1 MEKKFTQL
9 QTHLAKH
16 PELVAEHTTTARTL
30 VYVAGMSLDP
40 EELMKI
46 NGIECYE
53 ERFLYVIGLLRDPK
67 TTIIFI
73 SSLQINQDVID
84 YYFTLF
90 SRNAKERSSM
100 LRRWHPVYVGN
111 SGTHNTLTQKI
122 LASKRMQRD
131 IATHI
136 QNKQKAVLRCFNSSP
151 DEQALA
157 VKLAIPLYAPHPKHL
172 PLGSKSGARTIF
184 KAAGLNPAYGVE
196 HVATMKELVKAIWDI
211 KQHHKRA
218 RSVVVKFDY
227 SFSGVGNANLN
238 IEKFPATQSAA
249 QRYIEKNLT
258 PCEAELSNK
267 QYLKKLFQLGGIV
280 EQWIEATKVYSPSVQ
295 VAITPDGKT
304 NIISTHEQLVDE
316 ETHQV
321 YLGAR
326 FPARKSLRPPI
337 IKQAKAIAQQLANDG
352 VIGLF
357 SIDFIVTKHNSTVH
371 TYPIEINL
379 RKGGTTHPF
388 QIARM
393 LTEGTYHTN
402 GIMRATNTNM
412 RVYYYAFD
420 NIKSKRYIGLHP
432 RDIIKMVREAGLE
445 FDPETNIGVTL
456 HLLGAVHAYGKF
468 GAVCIARS
476 PRAAEQLFILL
487 NRVLEVNADKR
498 LDKHTQHGQLES
510 SKETDSVHVNRDRL
524 VETFIT
530 LVKIPSPSYQEEAV
544 RNWLRKKLEQLN
556 VRVTIDKHGNIIAK
570 KPGQSSR
577 QSSRQ
582 STGKQHSP
590 LLLSSHMDTVQPC
603 HNVQPV
609 IRGDVIMTDGT
620 TILGADNKAGI
631 VYILETLQLIK
642 EYELDHVP
650 LEIVFSVAEE
660 QFSAGADALDV
671 TKIKAPFGLVVDGA
685 NAGEIDYVAPYIAT
699 MNVQITGKA
708 AHSGV
713 EPEAGISAIQIASRA
728 VHHMKLGR
736 IDHETTANVGIMNGG
751 TNRNAI
757 PDFVEIIGEV
767 RSISKRKLEEQLE
780 RMHKALEDSAEKF
793 GGLLAIDSRVA
804 VIGYEF
810 SKTDPDI
817 TRIAEVMSSVG
828 LQPDLRRAGGGSDA
842 NVFVRKGIKTIDVG
856 TGVQKPHTVEEHIN
870 INDMVAVTR
879 FLVEMVKV

>member
-1 MEKKFTQL
+1 METKFTTL

-16 PELVAEHTTTARTL
+16 PELVAEHTTTTRTL
-30 VYVAGMSLDP
+30 VYVAGMSLDQ
-40 EELMKI
+40 EELVKI

-73 SSLQINQDVID
+73 SSLQINQDIID

-90 SRNAKERSSM
+90 SRSAKERSSM
-100 LRRWHPVYVGN
+100 QRRWHPVYVGN
-111 SGTHNTLTQKI
+111 SGTHATLTTLTQKI
-122 LASKRMQRD
+122 LASKRLQRD
-131 IATHI
+131 IATLIH
-136 QNKQKAVLRCFNSSP
+136 NKQKAVLRCFNSSP

-157 VKLAIPLYAPHPKHL
+157 VKLAMPLYAPHPKHL

-196 HVATMKELVKAIWDI
+196 HVATMKELIKAIWDI
-211 KQHHKRA
+211 TQHHKRA
-218 RSVVVKFDY
+218 RSVVVKFNY
-227 SFSGVGNANLN
+227 SFSGIGNANLH
-238 IEKFPATQSAA
+238 IEQFPATQTAA
-249 QRYIEKNLT
+249 QRYIEKNLK
-258 PCEAELSNK
+258 PCEPELTSK
-267 QYLKKLFQLGGIV
+267 QYLKKLFQLGGVV
-280 EQWIEATKVYSPSVQ
+280 EQWIEANKVYSPSVQ

-326 FPARKSLRPPI
+326 FPARKSLRAPI
-337 IKQAKAIAQQLANDG
+337 VKQAKAIAQQLAKDG

-357 SIDFIVTKHNSTVH
+357 SVDFIVTKNNATVH

-420 NIKSKRYIGLHP
+420 NIKSQRYVGLHP
-432 RDIIKMVREAGLE
+432 RDIIQMVHEAGLE

-487 NRVLEVNADKR
+487 NRVLEAQVDKQTDKLTHHDVLE
-498 LDKHTQHGQLES
+498 LDS
-510 SKETDSVHVNRDRL
+510 AHVNRDRL

-530 LVKIPSPSYQEEAV
+530 LVKIPSPSYQEEEV
-544 RNWLRKKLEQLN
+544 RNWLRKKLEQLD
-556 VRVTIDKHGNIIAK
+556 VQVTIDKHGNIIAK
-570 KPGQSSR
+570 KPGQGSR
-577 QSSRQ
+577 QGAGQ
-582 STGKQHSP
+582 KHSP

-603 HNVQPV
+603 HNVKPV

-620 TILGADNKAGI
+620 TILGADNKAGLA
-631 VYILETLQLIK
+631 YILEMLQIIK

-685 NAGEIDYVAPYIAT
+685 DAGEIDYVAPYIAT

-713 EPEAGISAIQIASRA
+713 EPEAGISAIQIASSA

-767 RSISKRKLEEQLE
+767 RSLSKRKLEEQLE
-780 RMHKALEDSAEKF
+780 RMHKALEDAAEKF

-804 VIGYEF
+804 VVGYEF
-810 SKTDPDI
+810 SKTDADI

-842 NVFVRKGIKTIDVG
+842 NVFVQKGIKTIDVG